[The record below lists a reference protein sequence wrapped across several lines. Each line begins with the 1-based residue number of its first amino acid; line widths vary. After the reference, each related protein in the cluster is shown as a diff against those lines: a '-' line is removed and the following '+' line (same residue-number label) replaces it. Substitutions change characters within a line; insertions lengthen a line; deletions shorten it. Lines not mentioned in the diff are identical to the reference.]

1 MSIDNSPPD
10 VQLFEVGP
18 RDGLQNESK
27 ILSVDQKLMLIE
39 RLVQSGARDIEIG
52 SFVHPAWIPQMANTD
67 EVAKRLTQNG
77 PDSDVRY
84 WALVPN
90 LKGLE
95 RAMVAGIRHIAV
107 ILSSTESHSQS
118 NLNRSLAEGMANVKI
133 TCQHA
138 LAEGMQVRAY
148 ISTVFGC
155 PFEGDVDFQYVLDSC
170 EQLLDFGAFQVSLGD
185 TIGVGKPYQVRDGC
199 RQAIERFGSD
209 AIALHLHDTEG
220 LAIANSLV
228 AFESGVRIFDS
239 AIGGMGGCPYAP
251 GAAGNVST
259 EDLLNLFH
267 SIGQSTGWDLD
278 QVCQTSSW
286 LRQTT
291 GITTRSRYY
300 AAWHAAQSIKQ
311 ASNTP

>member
-1 MSIDNSPPD
+1 MRIDNSTPD

-18 RDGLQNESK
+18 RDGLQNESRVF
-27 ILSVDQKLMLIE
+27 SVEEKVNLVN
-39 RLVQSGARDIEIG
+39 RLVQAGAKDIEIG
-52 SFVHPAWIPQMANTD
+52 SFVHPTWIPQMANTD
-67 EVAKRLTQNG
+67 ELARKLTQNA
-77 PDSDVRY
+77 PESDVRY

-95 RAMVAGIRHIAV
+95 RAMAAGIRHIAV
-107 ILSSTESHSQS
+107 ILSSTEAHSQS
-118 NLNRSLAEGMANVKI
+118 NLNRSLAEGLASVKI
-133 TCQHA
+133 TCKHA

-170 EQLLDFGAFQVSLGD
+170 AQLLDFGAFQVSLGD
-185 TIGVGKPYQVRDGC
+185 TIGVGKPYQVREGC

-228 AFESGVRIFDS
+228 AFEAGVRNFDS

-251 GAAGNVST
+251 GAAGNVCT
-259 EDLLNLFH
+259 EDLINLFH

-278 QVCQTSSW
+278 QACETSSW
-286 LRQTT
+286 LHQTT

-300 AAWHAAQSIKQ
+300 AAWLAAQSIKQ
-311 ASNTP
+311 ASNTL

>member
-1 MSIDNSPPD
+1 MSIDNSTPD

-27 ILSVDQKLMLIE
+27 ILSADEKITLINK
-39 RLVQSGARDIEIG
+39 LVQAGAKDIEIG
-52 SFVHPAWIPQMANTD
+52 SFVHPTWIPQMANTD
-67 EVAKRLTQNG
+67 EVARKLTQNT
-77 PDSDVRY
+77 PQSDVRY

-95 RAMVAGIRHIAV
+95 RAIAAGIRHIAV
-107 ILSSTESHSQS
+107 ILSSTESHSRS
-118 NLNRSLAEGMANVKI
+118 NLNCSLAEGLANVKI
-133 TCQHA
+133 TSQRA

-148 ISTVFGC
+148 LSTVFGC
-155 PFEGDVDFQYVLDSC
+155 PFEGAVDFQYVLDSC
-170 EQLLDFGAFQVSLGD
+170 AQLLDFGAFQVSLGD

-228 AFESGVRIFDS
+228 AFEAGVRTFDS

-259 EDLLNLFH
+259 EDILNLFH

-278 QVCQTSSW
+278 LACETSSW

-291 GITTRSRYY
+291 NIITRSRYY

-311 ASNTP
+311 ASNTL